1 MTDFE
6 WKLAKARR
14 KMKQKRQDSRIVLRL
29 KKAAIGAGL
38 FIVAALSLGAADA
51 NPCEVMKEAPYELV
65 EEIYT
70 VQKGD
75 TLWTIGEEY
84 MAKNTYGPRYLLEFI
99 EGIKQNNEELVKS
112 HGQVAPGQRLRI
124 TYWVKGGGK

>member
-1 MTDFE
+1 MNNFD
-6 WKLAKARR
+6 WSIMKARKRMRQR
-14 KMKQKRQDSRIVLRL
+14 KDRNIIRGLKR
-29 KKAAIGAGL
+29 AAIGAAL
-38 FIVAALSLGAADA
+38 CAVAALSLGAADSHH
-51 NPCEVMKEAPYELV
+51 PYDMV

-112 HGQVAPGQRLRI
+112 HGQVEPDQKIKI
-124 TYWVKGGGK
+124 TYWVAK